1 MIRMI
6 QSKTATQAK
15 DYFDAAL
22 AKADYYTQ
30 DQELE
35 GYFHGKIATRLGMS
49 GLQADRRMFHALC
62 DNINPQTGRQLNPRN
77 KSDKTVGYDINF
89 HCPKSVSLL
98 HVLSGDDRILEV
110 FRNTVNAT
118 MFEIEKDIKTRV
130 RISNKQENR
139 HTGELIYAEFVHQ
152 TARPVDGQLPD
163 PHLHAHCFVFNTTY
177 DPVEQRFK
185 AGQFRDIKRDMP
197 YYQAVFQKML
207 ADNISNLGYDIEKT
221 PKAFEV
227 KQINK
232 DVVRLFS
239 KRTNEIG
246 QFAKEKGITD
256 PKALDQLG
264 ARTRAKKVK
273 GHSMF
278 ELIEGW
284 KHQVKNQG
292 HEVLENISPQTKEK
306 QSIDQCLDHAIEHSF
321 ERASV
326 VAERRLLAKA
336 YHQAID
342 RPALTIGGIDKAYRE
357 DQRLFK
363 VNDGYQTLVTTRS
376 VQWEEKRMLELAKDG
391 RGKLTPLKIFDDNAI
406 YDGLNREQSNA
417 VKHVLSSPDRVTFIR
432 GGAGTG
438 KTTLTKT
445 AVKEFNNVGRN
456 VFLFAPTAE
465 ASRGVLRAEGF
476 DNADTVKKLLSDKP
490 LQQEIKG
497 QVLWIDEAGLLG
509 TKDMADILSL
519 AKDQNARVVL
529 SGDSRQH
536 TAVQRGD
543 ALRILQKMGG
553 ISPAS
558 VNRIYRQKGIEYRKA
573 VDDISQGNIEAGFN
587 RLDKMGAIKE
597 LEGDQ
602 LADQLVKDYLQCLKD
617 RKSALVIS
625 PTNEQ
630 SGIVTDK
637 IRQALK
643 ENGLIAKRDKHFKTY
658 RNLYLTEAEKSDPRN
673 FEEGHVIQF
682 HQNTKGIQRGAKC
695 HVHSI
700 KDDRIS
706 IKDREGKIHS
716 LDTTKT
722 GRFDVYRE
730 QETLVS
736 KGDLISITKNGFDI
750 NRGRL
755 NNGALFEVKSIDKQG
770 TMTVMNPSGK
780 GREYMID
787 QEFGNFRHA
796 YCMTSY
802 SSQGKTVDRVFISQP
817 AGTFPAT
824 SQKQFYVSVSRG
836 RESVKIY
843 TDDKNELLDHARYHG
858 DRLSASE
865 LAQIDHRINRI
876 APEQDRTIKPDKDH
890 GIEPTL

>member
-15 DYFDAAL
+15 DYFDDAL
-22 AKADYYTQ
+22 AKSDYYTE

-35 GYFHGKIATRLGMS
+35 GYFHGKIAERLDIS
-49 GLQADRRMFHALC
+49 GVQADRRLFHALC
-62 DNINPQTGRQLNPRN
+62 DNINPQTGRKLNPRN
-77 KSDKTVGYDINF
+77 KTDKTVGYDINF

-98 HVLSGDDRILEV
+98 HVLSGDDRILGA
-110 FRNTVNAT
+110 FRNSVNAT
-118 MFEIEKDIKTRV
+118 MTEIEKDMKTRV
-130 RISNKQENR
+130 RVSGKQENR
-139 HTGELIYAEFVHQ
+139 DTGELIYAEFTHQ

-177 DPVEQRFK
+177 DPVEDRFK
-185 AGQFRDIKRDMP
+185 AGQFRDVKRDMP

-207 ADNISNLGYDIEKT
+207 ADNISELGYDIEKT
-221 PKAFEV
+221 SKAFEV
-227 KQINK
+227 TQINK

-256 PKALDQLG
+256 PQALDQLG
-264 ARTRAKKVK
+264 ARTRSKKVK
-273 GHSMF
+273 GHSMK
-278 ELIEGW
+278 ELIANW
-284 KHQVKNQG
+284 HNQAKNQG
-292 HEVLENISPQTKEK
+292 YNVMEKISSQSQTHKTIE
-306 QSIDQCLDHAIEHSF
+306 QCLDHAIDHSF

-342 RPALTIGGIDKAYRE
+342 RPALSISGIDQAYRSDE
-357 DQRLFK
+357 RLFK
-363 VNDGYQTLVTTRS
+363 VDDGYQTLVTTRS
-376 VQWEEKRMLELAKDG
+376 VQWEEKHMLDLAKEG
-391 RGKLTPLKIFDDNAI
+391 RGKLTPLKIYSKEAV
-406 YDGLNREQSNA
+406 YDELNREQSNA
-417 VKHVLSSPDRVTFIR
+417 VKHVMASPDRVTMIR

-445 AVKEFNNVGRN
+445 AVKEFNNAGRK

-476 DNADTVKKLLSDKP
+476 ENADTVKKLLSDTK
-490 LQQEIKG
+490 LQQELKG
-497 QVLWIDEAGLLG
+497 QVMWIDEAGLLG
-509 TKDMADILSL
+509 TKDMADVLSL
-519 AKDQNARVVL
+519 AKQQNARVVL

-558 VNRIYRQKGIEYRKA
+558 VNRIYRQKGAEYRKA
-573 VDDISQGNIEAGFN
+573 VDDISQGNIETGFN
-587 RLDKMGAIKE
+587 RLDKVGAIIEHDPEK
-597 LEGDQ
+597 LTDQ
-602 LADQLVKDYLQCLKD
+602 LAKDYIQSTKD
-617 RKSALVIS
+617 GKSALVIS

-630 SGIVTDK
+630 SRKVTDK
-637 IRQALK
+637 IRQSLK
-643 ENGLIAKRDKHFKTY
+643 DDGLIGKRDKAFSTY
-658 RNLYLTEAEKSDPRN
+658 RNLYFTEAEKADHRN
-673 FEEGHVIQF
+673 YEQGQVIQF
-682 HQNTKGIQRGAKC
+682 HQNVKGIPRGAKC
-695 HVHSI
+695 RVQSVAG
-700 KDDRIS
+700 DRIS
-706 IKDREGKIHS
+706 IEDREGQTHALNLKNPS
-716 LDTTKT
+716 
-722 GRFDVYRE
+722 RFDVYQE
-730 QETLVS
+730 QQTQVS
-736 KGDLISITKNGFDI
+736 KGDLISITKNGFDL

-755 NNGALFEVKSIDKQG
+755 NNGALFKVKSIDKQG
-770 TMTVMNPSGK
+770 VMTICNPNGK
-780 GREYMID
+780 GRDYMID
-787 QEFGNFRHA
+787 QEFGNFKHA

-817 AGTFPAT
+817 ADTFPAT
-824 SQKQFYVSVSRG
+824 NQKQFYVSVSRG

-843 TDDKNELLDHARYHG
+843 TDDKTELLDHARYHG

-865 LAQIDHRINRI
+865 LGQIDHRINRL
-876 APEQDRTIKPDKDH
+876 APEKNRALKPDKDH